1 MTPSQQRNLIFAL
14 LAAGSLIVVIIAVIA
29 LTSSQRDIQIAA
41 PAADGALSPGG
52 FTFFD
57 LDRTTVLNRGLR
69 KTLSQMLGS
78 DAIAHATPIDL
89 TVVNQRF
96 LQTHL
101 AILDTLNQR
110 LNPAMG
116 GRREHDTTRL
126 TYHRAEQHEMPFRTI
141 ELVFSNI
148 TGQPLYFIINPTDD
162 FADSIA
168 TLTSKYGP
176 PRNVKAEHMNS
187 PVRIWERDSDILVAT
202 TFPRRNGRMSQELR
216 IYFVES
222 LKQLVA
228 GENQALRQQ
237 DRSTRK
243 AGERAF

>member
-1 MTPSQQRNLIFAL
+1 MTPSQQRNLIIAL
-14 LAAGSLIVVIIAVIA
+14 LAVGSLIVVIFTVIA
-29 LTSSQRDIQIAA
+29 LTRSQRDIRIAA
-41 PAADGALSPGG
+41 PAEGALPSGG

-57 LDRTTVLNRGLR
+57 LNRTTVLNRELR
-69 KTLSQMLGS
+69 QTLSNMLGS
-78 DAIAHATPIDL
+78 DAIAQATPIDL
-89 TVVNQRF
+89 TVVNQEF

-101 AILDTLNQR
+101 PVLDTLNQS

-116 GRREHDTTRL
+116 ERREHDTIRL
-126 TYHRAEQHEMPFRTI
+126 TYHRAEQHKMPFRYV

-168 TLTSKYGP
+168 TLTAKYGP
-176 PRNVKAEHMNS
+176 PRIMQTEKKDAS
-187 PVRIWERDSDILVAT
+187 VRLWEQDGDILVAT

-216 IYFVES
+216 IYFVAN
-222 LKQLVA
+222 LKQLV
-228 GENQALRQQ
+228 ESEVQALRRQ
-237 DRSTRK
+237 DSTTRQ

>member
-1 MTPSQQRNLIFAL
+1 MTPSQQRNLIIVL
-14 LAAGSLIVVIIAVIA
+14 LTAGSLIVVIFTAIA
-29 LTSSQRDIQIAA
+29 LTRSQRDIQIAA
-41 PAADGALSPGG
+41 PADSALSSGG

-57 LDRTTVLNRGLR
+57 LDRTTVLSRGIR
-69 KTLSQMLGS
+69 KALSEMLGS

-96 LQTHL
+96 LETHL
-101 AILDTLNQR
+101 AVLDTLNKR

-126 TYHRAEQHEMPFRTI
+126 TYHRAEQHQMPFRYI

-148 TGQPLYFIINPTDD
+148 TGQPLYFTINPTDD

-168 TLTSKYGP
+168 TLASKYGP
-176 PRNVKAEHMNS
+176 PRIVQAENMDS
-187 PVRIWERDSDILVAT
+187 PVRIWEQDGDILVAT
-202 TFPRRNGRMSQELR
+202 TFPRRNGRLSQELR
-216 IYFVES
+216 IYFVDNLE
-222 LKQLVA
+222 QLV
-228 GENQALRQQ
+228 ESEDQALRRQ
-237 DRSTRK
+237 DRNTRQ

>member
-1 MTPSQQRNLIFAL
+1 MTPSQQRNLLFVL
-14 LAAGSLIVVIIAVIA
+14 LAVGSLIVVIITVIA

-41 PAADGALSPGG
+41 PDESALPRGG
-52 FTFFD
+52 FTFFN

-69 KTLSQMLGS
+69 KTLSEMLGS
-78 DAIAHATPIDL
+78 DAIAHDTPIDL

-126 TYHRAEQHEMPFRTI
+126 TYHRAERHQMPFRYI

-168 TLTSKYGP
+168 TLTSKYGS
-176 PRNVKAEHMNS
+176 PRLVKTENMAA
-187 PVRIWERDSDILVAT
+187 PVRIWEQDGDLLVAT

-216 IYFVES
+216 IYFVEN
-222 LKQLVA
+222 LKQLV
-228 GENQALRQQ
+228 ESEDRALRRQ
-237 DRSTRK
+237 DNTTRQ

>member
-1 MTPSQQRNLIFAL
+1 MTPSQQRNLIIVL
-14 LAAGSLIVVIIAVIA
+14 LATGSLIVVLFTVIA
-29 LTSSQRDIQIAA
+29 LTRSQRDIQIAT
-41 PAADGALSPGG
+41 PADGKLSSGG

-69 KTLSQMLGS
+69 KTLSKMLGS

-101 AILDTLNQR
+101 AVLDTLNQR

-116 GRREHDTTRL
+116 ERREHDTTRL
-126 TYHRAEQHEMPFRTI
+126 TYHRAEQHKMPFRYI

-162 FADSIA
+162 LADSID
-168 TLTSKYGP
+168 TLTNKYGP
-176 PRNVKAEHMNS
+176 PHVVNAESMAS
-187 PVRIWERDSDILVAT
+187 PVRIWQQDSDLLVAT
-202 TFPRRNGRMSQELR
+202 AFPRRNGRMSQELR
-216 IYFVES
+216 IYFVDN
-222 LKQLVA
+222 LKQLVRH
-228 GENQALRQQ
+228 EDQVLSQQ
-237 DRSTRK
+237 DSSTRR

>member
-1 MTPSQQRNLIFAL
+1 MTPTQQRNLIIVL
-14 LAAGSLIVVIIAVIA
+14 LTVGFLIVVIITVIA

-41 PAADGALSPGG
+41 PADGTLPSGG

-57 LDRTTVLNRGLR
+57 LNRTTVLNRGIR
-69 KTLSQMLGS
+69 KTLSEMLGS

-89 TVVNQRF
+89 TVVNQGF

-101 AILDTLNQR
+101 PVLDTLNQR

-116 GRREHDTTRL
+116 ERREHDTTRL
-126 TYHRAEQHEMPFRTI
+126 TYHRAEQHQMPFRYI
-141 ELVFSNI
+141 ALFFSNI
-148 TGQPLYFIINPTDD
+148 TGQPLYFIIHPTED

-176 PRNVKAEHMNS
+176 PRIVKTEKMDT
-187 PVRIWERDSDILVAT
+187 PVRLWEQDGDILVAT

-216 IYFVES
+216 IYFVAN
-222 LKQLVA
+222 LKQLV
-228 GENQALRQQ
+228 ESEEQTLRRQ
-237 DRSTRK
+237 DSTTRQ